1 MKKKLSDIIVP
12 ALKREFPQSP
22 TWKAFAQWWLL
33 TKGLDSSGTA
43 KENFLVDGSKDGGFD
58 VIAWPMPGFNE
69 KDIYAIQS
77 KYYKSMPNIK
87 NLDRFLQAINAVR
100 GPRRIFNDW
109 LDTVSDSL
117 RNHYEHLREQRKY
130 ARFVLI
136 TTAKLH
142 EKNVRYLKQQNIE
155 VHDRD
160 SIRRLFHF
168 YECGQTPRVDLLKFQ
183 PLSKVIQITKTDKV
197 RMWTFSVHLK
207 EIAKAFQ
214 NHRNLLFAGNIRHA
228 LSGGSANQVRKGIND
243 TLLKHPEE
251 FIFSHNGITVV
262 AQGIKKQ
269 NKSIVLYEPSI
280 VNGAQT
286 VTFIG
291 QKWLHKIDKKN
302 ASVFIR
308 LIEVLPG
315 VAFET
320 LETDVAIRS
329 NTQNKVPLSDLIVN
343 EPRLVDLQRHLL
355 RKQIYLERK
364 KGEKPPFPPSFRI
377 TKERLVQLFSCLEK
391 ELGPTAPKRL
401 QELFKSRDHNAVDM
415 IRSYVNEKKIN
426 EVVALI
432 WLDNIMQKVINGFA
446 QPVMKRR
453 GKLAYFAIYTTTV
466 HALRKANAWNKLTTS
481 LSSAENY
488 SDEVYRVPLIRLI
501 KRIRSFMLSC
511 SKRAKKNEPAFY
523 KNKEQTNNAVRKVT
537 KKVRRMAKEIYKLR

>member
-1 MKKKLSDIIVP
+1 MP

-22 TWKAFAQWWLL
+22 PWKAFAQWWLL

-43 KENFLVDGSKDGGFD
+43 KEDFLVDGSKDGGFD

-69 KDIYAIQS
+69 KDIYVIQS

-87 NLDRFLQAINAVR
+87 NLDRFLEAINAVR
-100 GPRRIFNDW
+100 GTRRIFADW

-117 RNHYEHLREQRKY
+117 RNHYEHLREQRKH
-130 ARFVLI
+130 ARYILI

-142 EKNVRYLKQQNIE
+142 EKNIKYLTQQGIE

-160 SIRRLFHF
+160 AIRRLYHF
-168 YECGQTPRVDLLKFQ
+168 YERGQTPRVDLLKFH
-183 PLSKVIQITKTDKV
+183 PLSKVVLITRTDKV
-197 RMWTFSVHLK
+197 RMWAFSIHLK

-228 LSGGSANQVRKGIND
+228 LSGGGANQVRKGIND
-243 TLLKHPEE
+243 TLMKHPEE

-269 NKSIVLYEPSI
+269 KKSIILYEPSI

-286 VTFIG
+286 ATFIG

-302 ASVFIR
+302 ASVLVK

-343 EPRLVDLQRHLL
+343 EPRLVDLQKHLL

-415 IRSYVNEKKIN
+415 IRAYVDENKIN

-432 WLDNIMQKVINGFA
+432 WLDNLMLKVINGFA
-446 QPVMKRR
+446 QPAMKRR
-453 GKLAYFAIYTTTV
+453 GKLAYFAIYTVTV
-466 HALRKANAWNKLTTS
+466 DALRKAHAWHRFITL
-481 LSSAENY
+481 LSSVENY
-488 SDEVYRVPLIRLI
+488 SNESYRELLTRLI
-501 KRIRSFMLSC
+501 KKTRYLMLSY

-523 KNKEQTNNAVRKVT
+523 KNKEQTNAAVKKVT
-537 KKVRRMAKEIYKLR
+537 KKVRRTAKEIHKLL